1 MAARPRSASSSK
13 VARPAPAASQPKKK
27 APRKA
32 AAAPTPAP
40 KRAPVAKPA
49 RRGPTSGSSAKPAP
63 VAPSPAPWTPAPSPR
78 EARVGS
84 RPPSQRAPKTG
95 PGPVLTSRSTEPGHE
110 AAMAAATR
118 WALVTAR
125 DLMRENVVT
134 VSKDTPL
141 SELVRIFSDQKISGA
156 PVTDETGQIV
166 GVVSMR
172 DLIDQY
178 SEDDDGKPR
187 HGNDWFSLTSEEYL
201 EQDYESFE
209 VPEESEETVVDIMT
223 AEVVSVPEEAG
234 LRAIAAKMIERKVH
248 RVLVE
253 RTGDP
258 GVYIGIL
265 GTFEIL
271 DMLTE

>member
-1 MAARPRSASSSK
+1 
-13 VARPAPAASQPKKK
+13 
-27 APRKA
+27 
-32 AAAPTPAP
+32 
-40 KRAPVAKPA
+40 
-49 RRGPTSGSSAKPAP
+49 
-63 VAPSPAPWTPAPSPR
+63 
-78 EARVGS
+78 
-84 RPPSQRAPKTG
+84 
-95 PGPVLTSRSTEPGHE
+95 
-110 AAMAAATR
+110 
-118 WALVTAR
+118 
-125 DLMRENVVT
+125 MRENVVT

-172 DLIDQY
+172 DLIDQF

-187 HGNDWFSLTSEEYL
+187 HGSDWFSLTSEEYL

-234 LRAIAAKMIERKVH
+234 LREIAKKMIERKVH

-253 RTGDP
+253 RAGDP

-271 DMLTE
+271 DMLNE